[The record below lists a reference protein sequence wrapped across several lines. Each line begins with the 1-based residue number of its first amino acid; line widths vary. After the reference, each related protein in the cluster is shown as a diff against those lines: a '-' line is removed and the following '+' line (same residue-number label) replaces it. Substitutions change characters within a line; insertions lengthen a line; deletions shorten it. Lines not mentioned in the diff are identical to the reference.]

1 MKEPKSE
8 IYTILSGLGS
18 AYQMK
23 SGVTRDMP
31 CYIYEVTG
39 NSPIYSM
46 DKKVVYQNIEVT
58 IDIYAENS
66 KGSGVL
72 LTTLVDTMLE
82 SNYRMTYSSDISND
96 KYSHI
101 ATVFNLVGY

>member
-18 AYQMK
+18 AYQMQ

-82 SNYRMTYSSDISND
+82 SNYRMVYSSDISND